1 MAEWYEILI
10 PIAALITAC
19 VALISIYFIRKQ
31 LKMTEKAYNSS
42 KNAAEIDAFLNLQQ
56 SFSLNDNLTKVRT
69 VISTKGPILNNEGG
83 TIDYKD
89 FATYLDV
96 VNRFVYYSRKGVIDE
111 VNIVAV
117 FGPAAIE
124 IEENPYVMKY
134 IQNHKEKHGT
144 RMFEG
149 ISELAKKSKEATGYD
164 LINNHYLS
172 LHT

>member
-42 KNAAEIDAFLNLQQ
+42 KNVSEIDAFLNLQQ
-56 SFSLNDNLTKVRT
+56 NFSLNDNLIKVRD
-69 VISTKGPILNNEGG
+69 VISTKGPVLNNEGG
-83 TIDYKD
+83 SIEYKD

-96 VNRFVYYSRKGVIDE
+96 VNRFMYYSDLGVIKE
-111 VNIVAV
+111 VNILAA

-124 IEENPYVMKY
+124 IEQNPYVVKY
-134 IQNHKEKHGT
+134 IQEHKKKYGEK
-144 RMFEG
+144 MFVG
-149 ISELAKKSKEATGYD
+149 ISELAEKARKEQHM
-164 LINNHYLS
+164 I
-172 LHT
+172 